1 MVLDDEEMAEWIR
14 RYANAGKARSSL
26 CVEMPDAWNVRMTEM
41 QAVLGL
47 SCLRFW
53 DDMRARRARIA
64 QIYRDAGI
72 PCVQDEVEG
81 LRPTSYSVTCSRLR
95 RGAAMRE
102 IRARGGRTT
111 ARTHGPDE
119 NGEFLSDSQARI
131 GWRIATSASPLRGS
145 TQTKRNDWRSP

>member
-1 MVLDDEEMAEWIR
+1 
-14 RYANAGKARSSL
+14 
-26 CVEMPDAWNVRMTEM
+26 MPDAWNVRMTEM

-81 LRPTSYSVTCSRLR
+81 LRPTWYKYTVRVSDAE
-95 RGAAMRE
+95 GAMRE

-119 NGEFLSDSQARI
+119 NGGRPFGLPGADRLAHRHISLPTAWIDTDEAERLA
-131 GWRIATSASPLRGS
+131 IAVISSGVVQRT
-145 TQTKRNDWRSP
+145 